1 MAIEVILREDVPN
14 LGDSGEV
21 VRVKPGYARNYLI
34 PRGLAVSATS
44 GNKRQIEH
52 EKRLAL
58 AQAEKQR
65 EAAKARAGEVEGLVV
80 TIEKTAGEGGKLYG
94 SVTSQD
100 IAEALKAQHGVEADR
115 RKLQFEG
122 STIKQ
127 IGEYEVGL
135 RLAAGVVPTFKLNV
149 KADANSNLT
158 PAKTE
163 SKRRSAKPPASSETD
178 EAAEAAES

>member
-1 MAIEVILREDVPN
+1 MAIEVILRQDVPN

-21 VRVKPGYARNYLI
+21 VRVKPGYARNYLV
-34 PRGLAVSATS
+34 PRGLAVSATA

-65 EAAKARAGEVEGLVV
+65 EVAKAQAGEVSGLVV
-80 TIEKTAGEGGKLYG
+80 EIEKTAGEGGKLYG

-100 IAEALKAQHGVEADR
+100 IAEALKAQHGVDTDR

-127 IGEYEVGL
+127 IGEFEIGL
-135 RLAAGVVPTFKLNV
+135 RLAAGVVPTFKLKV
-149 KADANSNLT
+149 KADANSNVT
-158 PAKTE
+158 PAKPE
-163 SKRRSAKPPASSETD
+163 K
-178 EAAEAAES
+178 AAEETTEESAS